1 MKSKS
6 SSAKNQSALSP
17 DIIQTIEDC
26 GKKLMPLSDVILILN
41 EKSFQSPA
49 DIRHYPE
56 ADKAYRR
63 GVAIT
68 KMDFRKKL
76 IDTAMKGAPQA
87 SAQVAKILKDLNL
100 DNHED

>member
-1 MKSKS
+1 MKSRNSLKTIPS
-6 SSAKNQSALSP
+6 DLSP
-17 DIIQTIEDC
+17 DMIQAIEDC
-26 GKKLMPLSDVILILN
+26 GKKLMPLADVVLILN
-41 EKSFQSPA
+41 DNIFSSPS
-49 DIRHYPE
+49 DIRNHPQ